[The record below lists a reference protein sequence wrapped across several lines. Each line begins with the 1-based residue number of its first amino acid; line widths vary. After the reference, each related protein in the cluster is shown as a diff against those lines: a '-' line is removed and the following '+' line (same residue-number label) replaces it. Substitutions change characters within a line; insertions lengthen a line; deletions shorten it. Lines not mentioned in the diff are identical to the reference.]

1 MRHTTDLSAQTKE
14 ITAKSR
20 VKVFT
25 LTRLS
30 FLALRLVLM
39 QNYEKLP
46 LILQSTVLGDGGG
59 KVGHRIFYHFGAGQV
74 DSGNAQAV

>member
-25 LTRLS
+25 LTRL
-30 FLALRLVLM
+30 FFALRLVLV